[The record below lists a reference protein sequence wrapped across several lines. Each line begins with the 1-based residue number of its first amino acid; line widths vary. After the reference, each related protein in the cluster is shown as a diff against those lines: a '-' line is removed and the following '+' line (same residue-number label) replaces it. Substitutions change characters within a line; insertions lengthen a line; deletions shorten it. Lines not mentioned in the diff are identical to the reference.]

1 MEEYFEQVKASIAKI
16 AAEKPD
22 TRIVIITDG
31 KTTEQV
37 DFIFKCA
44 QDAGL
49 VVIKESH
56 EDMEKTLRE
65 KLAEH
70 INAEAFLEDLPPA
83 HVISRGLQE
92 AKLPPLYPA
101 DDPRRQ
107 QRRDQREQMK
117 LRMRFCNK
125 KKK

>member
-1 MEEYFEQVKASIAKI
+1 MEDYKEQVKASIAKI

-22 TRIVIITDG
+22 TRIIIITDG
-31 KTTEQV
+31 KTTEQI
-37 DFIFKCA
+37 DFIFRCA
-44 QDAGL
+44 QEAGL
-49 VVIKESH
+49 KVIKESH
-56 EDMEKTLRE
+56 ADMEKTLRE

-83 HVISRGLQE
+83 HVISRGLEE

-101 DDPRRQ
+101 DDPRHQ

-117 LRMRFCNK
+117 LRMRFSNRK
-125 KKK
+125 KK

>member
-1 MEEYFEQVKASIAKI
+1 MGLWN
-16 AAEKPD
+16 
-22 TRIVIITDG
+22 TIVIIECTIFLR
-31 KTTEQV
+31 TISNET
-37 DFIFKCA
+37 DFIFRCA
-44 QDAGL
+44 QEAGL

-56 EDMEKTLRE
+56 ADMEKALRE

-83 HVISRGLQE
+83 HVISRELQE